1 MAKVLDEGEG
11 LMLWIF
17 FYLGGAPVGG
27 YGVAMWCL
35 ARIVPRLGRRD
46 GVVPGQRSV
55 VSSASQVR
63 SVGVWP
69 GKCCLPR
76 RRRHSGVESLARVV
90 PLGVAGVA
98 MHVQWSGAKHL
109 LSPSVASVG
118 CARWIPSVC
127 CPGKGCLPR
136 ASQLARDVLSPS
148 ALQAV
153 PPGQRGRVLGQVEG
167 VVSLP
172 VFSVLPW

>member
-1 MAKVLDEGEG
+1 
-11 LMLWIF
+11 MLWIF

-76 RRRHSGVESLARVV
+76 LRRRSGVEPGQGCSPRRRRRCAWRCVGAR
-90 PLGVAGVA
+90 
-98 MHVQWSGAKHL
+98 HL
-109 LSPSVASVG
+109 LPPSVASVG
-118 CARWIPSVC
+118 WARWIPSVC
-127 CPGKGCLPR
+127 RPGQGCLPR

-148 ALQAV
+148 ASQLARDV
-153 PPGQRGRVLGQVEG
+153 PLGFAG
-167 VVSLP
+167 GPSGAAWA
-172 VFSVLPW
+172 SPW